1 MHYGDFLLGMTLFL
15 FCLYSGADDAWRMEA
30 DQRIERLRKGDLVVK
45 VVDKSGTP
53 ISGVPVQVCMTRH
66 AFPWGT
72 CVKAV
77 RIMGDSPDDEV
88 YRTHLK
94 ALFNCAVPE
103 NDLKWNAW
111 RGAWGRGFSQE
122 KALAALQWLQKQEFR
137 IRGHCLVY
145 PEWGQMEPYKESD
158 EAALPALRQDI
169 LDHIDEMAT
178 VSRAYIDEWDVVNEP
193 VHHREVLQALGE
205 PLVVEWFQRARKAL
219 PDTCRLFVNEYNIV
233 SPDAKFNR
241 PKYERFIAGLLEANV
256 PVEGIGFQ
264 SHFMIPPESVED
276 ALEVFDTFAKFGLP
290 IVVTEFDV
298 NLKDEARQAAFTR
311 DFMTAAFS
319 HPACA
324 GFVFWGFWEGAHWR
338 PDGAMFRKD
347 WSEKPNLLV
356 YRDLVLKKWWTD
368 STGNTNAD
376 GEFAVRGFKGAYTVV
391 VGKQEVKAVIG
402 DAPTIVKVQMS
413 KNLK

>member
-1 MHYGDFLLGMTLFL
+1 MHDSGFLLSLTLVV
-15 FCLYSGADDAWRMEA
+15 FCLCSGADDAWRVEA
-30 DQRIERLRKGDLVVK
+30 DQRIERLRKGDLIVK
-45 VVDKSGTP
+45 VVDNADTP
-53 ISGVPVQVCMTRH
+53 LPGVAVQVRMTRH

-72 CVKAV
+72 CVRAAC
-77 RIMGDSPDDEV
+77 IMGDSSDDEV

-94 ALFNCAVPE
+94 TLFNCAVLE

-111 RGAWGRGFSQE
+111 RGAWGKGFSHE

-145 PEWGQMEPYKESD
+145 PEWGQLEPYKESD
-158 EAALPALRQDI
+158 EAALPTLRTEI
-169 LDHIDEMAT
+169 FNHIDEMAAF
-178 VSRAYIDEWDVVNEP
+178 SREYVDEWDVVNEP
-193 VHHREVLQALGE
+193 LHHREVLKTLGK
-205 PLVVEWFQRARKAL
+205 PLVAAWFQRARKAL
-219 PDTCRLFVNEYNIV
+219 PSSCRLFVNEYNIV
-233 SPDAKFNR
+233 SPEEKYLR
-241 PKYERFIAGLLEANV
+241 PKYEDYIAGLLDAGA
-256 PVEGIGFQ
+256 PLEGIGFQ
-264 SHFMIPPESVED
+264 SHFHEPPESVEG
-276 ALEVFDTFAKFGLP
+276 ALAVFDTFAKLGLP

-298 NLKDEARQAAFTR
+298 NLKDEVRQAAFTR

-356 YRDLVLKKWWTD
+356 YRDLVLKEWWTD
-368 STGNTNAD
+368 GTGNTNAD
-376 GEFAVRGFKGAYTVV
+376 GEFAVRGFKGAYTIV

-402 DAPTIVKVQMS
+402 DAPAIVKVQM
-413 KNLK
+413 

>member
-1 MHYGDFLLGMTLFL
+1 MHDSGFLLSLTLVI
-15 FCLYSGADDAWRMEA
+15 FCLCSGADDAWRVEA
-30 DQRIERLRKGDLVVK
+30 DQRIERLRKGDLIVK
-45 VVDKSGTP
+45 VVDNADTP
-53 ISGVPVQVCMTRH
+53 VPGVPVQVRMTRH

-72 CVKAV
+72 CVRAA
-77 RIMGDSPDDEV
+77 RIMGDSSDDEV

-94 ALFNCAVPE
+94 ALFNCAVLG

-111 RGAWGRGFSQE
+111 RGAWGSGFSHE
-122 KALAALQWLQKQEFR
+122 KALAALQWLQKQGFR

-145 PEWGQMEPYKESD
+145 PEWGQLEPYKGSD
-158 EAALPALRQDI
+158 EAALPTLRAEI
-169 LDHIDEMAT
+169 FNHIDEMAA

-205 PLVVEWFQRARKAL
+205 GVMAEWFSRARSGL
-219 PDTCRLFVNEYNIV
+219 PESCRLFINEYNV
-233 SPDAKFNR
+233 VEPDDPSVR
-241 PKYERFIAGLLEANV
+241 PRYKELIEGLLAADA
-256 PVEGIGFQ
+256 PLEGIGFQ
-264 SHFMIPPESVED
+264 GHFHEPPESVED
-276 ALEVFDTFAKFGLP
+276 ALSVFDTFAKFGLP

-298 NLKDEARQAAFTR
+298 NIKEEEKQAAFTR

-356 YRDLVLKKWWTD
+356 YRDLVFKEWWTD
-368 STGNTNAD
+368 VKGNTND
-376 GEFAVRGFKGAYTVV
+376 KGEFAVRGFKGNYKIV
-391 VGKQEVKAVIG
+391 VGKSEKYAGIG
-402 DAPTIVKVQMS
+402 DAPTTVEI
-413 KNLK
+413 LGTE